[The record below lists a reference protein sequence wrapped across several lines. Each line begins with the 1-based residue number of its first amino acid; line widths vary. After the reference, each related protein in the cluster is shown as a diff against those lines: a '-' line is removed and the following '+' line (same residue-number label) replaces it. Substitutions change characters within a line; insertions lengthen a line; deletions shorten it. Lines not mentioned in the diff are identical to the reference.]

1 MESNMDV
8 PAPAY
13 DFEGKYEKTNAITEW
28 LVGGFF
34 SSLGQLVS
42 TANPATIY
50 EIGCGPGHSTS
61 KLRALAPN
69 ADLSAGEI
77 EPAMVETARK
87 RNPGILIEQ
96 ASIYELP
103 CAPASIDLICC
114 LEVLEHLERPE
125 EGLEQIARAT
135 RRHAIMSVPNEPLWR
150 VMNMAR
156 LKYLGAWGN
165 TPGHLNH
172 WSTGGFT
179 RMLERHFKVVRVLTP
194 IPWSMALVEKR

>member
-1 MESNMDV
+1 MDV

-34 SSLGQLVS
+34 SSLKELL
-42 TANPATIY
+42 TAANPESIY

-61 KLRALAPN
+61 KIRAFVPN

-77 EPAMVETARK
+77 EPALVETARK
-87 RNPGILIEQ
+87 RNPGLLIEQ

-103 CAPASIDLICC
+103 RAPGSVDLICC
-114 LEVLEHLERPE
+114 LEVLEHLEGPE
-125 EGLEQIARAT
+125 DALQQIAKAT

-156 LKYLGAWGN
+156 FKYLDAWGN

-172 WSTGGFT
+172 WSTGSFT
-179 RMLERHFKVVRVLTP
+179 RMLEQHFKIVKVLTP
-194 IPWSMALVEKR
+194 IPWTMVLAEKR